1 MSALVV
7 RLSDR
12 TESFLAGRVP
22 NLKLHI
28 FTIYLHMLYFEVDS
42 YSENKHTIRSYSATC
57 KVRILTY
64 GSDVLGRERV
74 FSESQQ

>member
-42 YSENKHTIRSYSATC
+42 YSENKHTIRSYSAT
-57 KVRILTY
+57 
-64 GSDVLGRERV
+64 
-74 FSESQQ
+74 